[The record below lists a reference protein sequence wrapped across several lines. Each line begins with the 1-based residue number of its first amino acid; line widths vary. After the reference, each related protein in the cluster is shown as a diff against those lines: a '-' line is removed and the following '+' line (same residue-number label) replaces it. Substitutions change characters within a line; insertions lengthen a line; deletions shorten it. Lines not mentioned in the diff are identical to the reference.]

1 MTTTATPETTNW
13 ISVGALAD
21 SFAPDSNI
29 LSRSDELVGK
39 RITLY
44 TADGGAARYEFVTA
58 DTLNWTASGAGSAES
73 GSETY
78 VATSPRAGIYFVDYI
93 KAGSQPPCSVS
104 MVVDLDAGVA
114 TTVTGLLPTAEEAN
128 ASILRRAQA
137 QQELTTV
144 AATFAAAT
152 IDRPFDAAAP
162 HHAPTEELIGMRL
175 QHRYNPHEVYE
186 HIYLN
191 EKRYAWHCLSG
202 IEQGLAD
209 VDRCHYYKIADNL
222 YLFVWREKIVPTLGA
237 IMLDLDRMKTTGK
250 IFGYADDALSTVS
263 NFQVGAYSKLLNR
276 TEHEF

>member
-1 MTTTATPETTNW
+1 MTTNTPEVTNW

-29 LSRSDELVGK
+29 LARADDLVG
-39 RITLY
+39 RRFTLS
-44 TADGGAARYEFVTA
+44 TADGGTARYEFATA
-58 DTLNWTASGAGSAES
+58 DTLNWTASGAGGAES

-78 VATSPRAGIYFVDYI
+78 VATSPREGIYFIDFV
-93 KAGSQPPCSVS
+93 KAGSRPPCSVS
-104 MVVDLDAGVA
+104 IVADLNLGVA
-114 TTVTGLLPTAEEAN
+114 TVVTGLLPTAEDAN

-144 AATFAAAT
+144 AADFVSAT
-152 IDRPFDAAAP
+152 IDRAYDAAAP
-162 HHAPTEELIGMRL
+162 HHAPTTDLVGMRL

-209 VDRCHYYKIADNL
+209 VDRCHYYKIASNL

-250 IFGYADDALSTVS
+250 IFGYADDALTTVS
-263 NFQVGAYSKLLNR
+263 NFQVGAYSKLLNK
-276 TEHEF
+276 TDHIL

>member
-1 MTTTATPETTNW
+1 MTTITPEVTNW

-29 LSRSDELVGK
+29 LARTDDLVG
-39 RITLY
+39 RQLTLH
-44 TADGGAARYEFVTA
+44 TADGGAARYEFTTE
-58 DTLNWTASGAGSAES
+58 DTLNWTASGPGAAES

-78 VATSPRAGIYFVDYI
+78 TATSLRDGIYFIDFV
-93 KAGSQPPCSVS
+93 KAGSRPPCSVS
-104 MVVDLDAGVA
+104 IVADLNLGIA
-114 TTVTGLLPTAEEAN
+114 TTVTGLMPTAEVAH
-128 ASILRRAQA
+128 SSVLRRAQQ
-137 QQELTTV
+137 QQELTPV
-144 AATFAAAT
+144 AATFVSAT
-152 IDRPFDAAAP
+152 IDRPYEPGLP
-162 HHAPTEELIGMRL
+162 HHQPTTELVGLRL

-209 VDRCHYYKIADNL
+209 VDRCHYYKIAHNL

-250 IFGYADDALSTVS
+250 IFGYADDALSSVS
-263 NFQVGAYSKLLNR
+263 NFPVGAHSKLLNK
-276 TEHEF
+276 TEHIL